1 MVLKLLDMKLRII
14 ILAAMGCLSLLAR
27 GESPQ
32 VIAHRGYWQVEG
44 SAQNSIRSLVT
55 ADSIGCYGS
64 EFDVWMTA
72 DSVLV
77 VNHDAEFRGVDI
89 QNSPSDKV
97 LALRL
102 DNGESLP
109 TLDALF
115 EAAKSLNTRLI
126 CELKVHDSRS
136 REKTAVSA
144 ILAKAHDY
152 GLEDRM
158 EYITFSSQAFS
169 EFIRLA
175 PKGTPVYYL
184 NGDFMPAQIEYM
196 HGAGIDYYIDILR
209 KHPEWIADCHKRGLK
224 LNAWTVDKP
233 EDMKWCIDN
242 NIDFITT
249 NRPEI
254 LQNLI
259 KAYQNE

>member
-55 ADSIGCYGS
+55 ADSMGCYGS

-109 TLDALF
+109 TLDALDR
-115 EAAKSLNTRLI
+115 KS
-126 CELKVHDSRS
+126 V
-136 REKTAVSA
+136 V
-144 ILAKAHDY
+144 
-152 GLEDRM
+152 
-158 EYITFSSQAFS
+158 
-169 EFIRLA
+169 
-175 PKGTPVYYL
+175 
-184 NGDFMPAQIEYM
+184 
-196 HGAGIDYYIDILR
+196 
-209 KHPEWIADCHKRGLK
+209 
-224 LNAWTVDKP
+224 
-233 EDMKWCIDN
+233 
-242 NIDFITT
+242 
-249 NRPEI
+249 
-254 LQNLI
+254 
-259 KAYQNE
+259 